1 MKLCRIAILTVVL
14 TGGMPGAVQ
23 AETCRAATAAA
34 AGRDAGY
41 EQARKAADAWADRE
55 GQASDILQDCLSGI
69 RDISVTLPSFPSLA
83 DLINQAINKVCR
95 AAVDKVNDT
104 LPSDIDPWPELK

>member
-1 MKLCRIAILTVVL
+1 MIKILMALILVVNVVCV
-14 TGGMPGAVQ
+14 PGSR
-23 AETCRAATAAA
+23 AETCRAATAAT

-69 RDISVTLPSFPSLA
+69 RDITVTLPSFPSLS
-83 DLINQAINKVCR
+83 DLLSQAINKVCR
-95 AAVDKVNDT
+95 AAVYKVNDT
-104 LPSDIDPWPELK
+104 LPSNIDPWKDLN

>member
-1 MKLCRIAILTVVL
+1 MIKILMALILVVNVVCV
-14 TGGMPGAVQ
+14 PGSR
-23 AETCRAATAAA
+23 AETCRAATAAT

-55 GQASDILQDCLSGI
+55 GQASDILQDCLSSI
-69 RDISVTLPSFPSLA
+69 RDITVTLPSFPSLS
-83 DLINQAINKVCR
+83 DLLSQAINKVCR

-104 LPSDIDPWPELK
+104 LPSNIDPWKDLN

>member
-1 MKLCRIAILTVVL
+1 
-14 TGGMPGAVQ
+14 MPDAVQ
-23 AETCRAATAAA
+23 AETCRAATAAT

-69 RDISVTLPSFPSLA
+69 RDITVTLPSFPSLS
-83 DLINQAINKVCR
+83 DLLSQAINKVCR

-104 LPSDIDPWPELK
+104 LPSNIDPWKDLN